1 MRLYVHACIIVET
14 LSLSLAIVLT
24 HSNAYSA
31 DGMPRPIKH
40 ESWSADVVKEGS
52 STLPKNA
59 RREEEMTDDSIIVVG
74 GHAATIVAVFVVV
87 VVPSPSSSTT
97 THAGAEE
104 ADDMF
109 DESMIVVLGPLNSEF
124 LGGNGAAGRWGVEI
138 LRQDPRTPEKL

>member
-1 MRLYVHACIIVET
+1 MKRGTIAHHQCDVCIHACIIVET

-97 THAGAEE
+97 KHAG

-109 DESMIVVLGPLNSEF
+109 DESMIVVLGPFN
-124 LGGNGAAGRWGVEI
+124 
-138 LRQDPRTPEKL
+138 

>member
-1 MRLYVHACIIVET
+1 MHHRRDS
-14 LSLSLAIVLT
+14 LSLSRYAIVLT

-40 ESWSADVVKEGS
+40 ESWSADVVKERS
-52 STLPKNA
+52 STLPKNG

-87 VVPSPSSSTT
+87 VVPSPPSSTT

-109 DESMIVVLGPLNSEF
+109 DESMIVVLGPFNENFS
-124 LGGNGAAGRWGVEI
+124 GGMARPVDGELKFCVRIRE
-138 LRQDPRTPEKL
+138 LRKSCESLL